1 MMKAR
6 KPVSIALVLLLLL
19 SLAGCGGASEAM
31 DKHYEAEAP
40 MEMGSVSNESLSS
53 TAGTAQTTV
62 PENRKL
68 IRTVN
73 MDAETEELDTLVSAI
88 DGKIAELQ
96 GYVES
101 REVYNGSAYSQRRYR
116 RAELKIR
123 IPAENLN
130 SFVEHVSANANIVSS
145 NETVDDVTLQ
155 YVDTESRVKALE
167 TEQTRLLSL
176 LEQAENMTELLEIE
190 ARLTDVRYELESV
203 ASKLRT
209 LENQVTYATVYLSIN
224 EVQEYTPVEEETLW
238 QRISGGFMDSI
249 DGIADG
255 AVEVIVWILANSPYL
270 VLWGGI
276 LSVALVT
283 GKKLRGKRAS
293 KKAASPKTES
303 EEKE

>member
-1 MMKAR
+1 MNAR
-6 KPVSIALVLLLLL
+6 KSVSIALVLLLLL
-19 SLAGCGGASEAM
+19 SLTACGGASEAA
-31 DKHYEAEAP
+31 DKYYEAEGP
-40 MEMGSVSNESLSS
+40 MEMGTVSNESLSS
-53 TAGTAQTTV
+53 TAGTAQTPM

-73 MDAETEELDTLVSAI
+73 MDAETEELDSLVSAI
-88 DGKIAELQ
+88 DDKIAELQ

-101 REVYNGSAYSQRRYR
+101 REVYNGSAYAQRRYR
-116 RAELKIR
+116 RADLKIR

-130 SFVEHVSANANIVSS
+130 SFVAHVSANANIVSS

-167 TEQTRLLSL
+167 TEQERLLAL
-176 LEQAENMTELLEIE
+176 LEQAENMAELLEIE

-238 QRISGGFMDSI
+238 QRISGGFTDSI

-276 LSVALVT
+276 LSVAVVT
-283 GKKLRGKRAS
+283 GKKLRRKRTS
-293 KKAASPKTES
+293 KKTAPPKTES
-303 EEKE
+303 EE